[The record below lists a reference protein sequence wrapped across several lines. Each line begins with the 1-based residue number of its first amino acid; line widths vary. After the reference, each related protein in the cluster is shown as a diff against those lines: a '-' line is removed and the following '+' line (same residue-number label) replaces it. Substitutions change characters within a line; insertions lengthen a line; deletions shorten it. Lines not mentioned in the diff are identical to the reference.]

1 MYNKYIK
8 KFKRGD
14 IVGMFGLM
22 ETLFPIMF
30 LLVFTLVLGGFIFT
44 IGRGIS
50 TWHKNNN
57 SPRLVV
63 NAIVSD
69 KHEDISHHHHNHD
82 GMHHSTTSTSYYVTF
97 TVEGGERLVLE
108 VNRHEYGYLLVND
121 EGKLTFQGT
130 RYLGFERE

>member
-1 MYNKYIK
+1 M
-8 KFKRGD
+8 
-14 IVGMFGLM
+14 GMGTFDFM
-22 ETLFPIMF
+22 FTLFPIMF
-30 LLVFTLVLGGFIFT
+30 LIVFIIVIGGIIFS
-44 IGRGIS
+44 IVRGVT

-69 KHEDISHHHHNHD
+69 KHEDVRHHHHNHN
-82 GMHHSTTSTSYYVTF
+82 GMHHTSSSTDYYVTF

-108 VNRHEYGYLLVND
+108 VSREEYGYLVVND

>member
-1 MYNKYIK
+1 MGT
-8 KFKRGD
+8 FD
-14 IVGMFGLM
+14 FMF
-22 ETLFPIMF
+22 TLFPIMF
-30 LLVFTLVLGGFIFT
+30 FIVFIIVIGGIIFS
-44 IGRGIS
+44 IGRGVT

-69 KHEDISHHHHNHD
+69 KHEDVSYHHYNNN
-82 GMHHSTTSTSYYVTF
+82 GMHHRTSSTDYYVTF

-108 VNRHEYGYLLVND
+108 VNRHEYGYLVVND

-130 RYLGFERE
+130 RYLGFERK

>member
-1 MYNKYIK
+1 MGT
-8 KFKRGD
+8 FD
-14 IVGMFGLM
+14 FMF
-22 ETLFPIMF
+22 TLFPIMF
-30 LLVFTLVLGGFIFT
+30 FIVFIIVIGGIIFS
-44 IGRGIS
+44 IGRGVT

-69 KHEDISHHHHNHD
+69 KHEDVSYHHHNNN
-82 GMHHSTTSTSYYVTF
+82 GMHHRTSSTDYYVTF

-108 VNRHEYGYLLVND
+108 VNRHEYGYLVVND

-130 RYLGFERE
+130 RYLGFERK

>member
-1 MYNKYIK
+1 MGT
-8 KFKRGD
+8 FD
-14 IVGMFGLM
+14 FMF
-22 ETLFPIMF
+22 TLFPIMF
-30 LLVFTLVLGGFIFT
+30 FIVFIIVIGGIIFS
-44 IGRGIS
+44 IGRGIT

-69 KHEDISHHHHNHD
+69 KHEDVSYHHHNNN
-82 GMHHSTTSTSYYVTF
+82 GMHHRTSTTDYYVTF

-108 VNRHEYGYLLVND
+108 VNRHEYGYLVVND

-130 RYLGFERE
+130 RYLGFERK

>member
-1 MYNKYIK
+1 M
-8 KFKRGD
+8 
-14 IVGMFGLM
+14 GMHDLIF
-22 ETLFPIMF
+22 TLFPFMF
-30 LLVFTLVLGGFIFT
+30 FTVFIIVIGAFIFT
-44 IGRGIS
+44 IVKGVS

-69 KHEDISHHHHNHD
+69 KHEDVSYHHHNNN
-82 GMHHSTTSTSYYVTF
+82 GMNHRTSSTDYYVTF

-108 VNRHEYGYLLVND
+108 VSREEYGYLVVND

>member
-1 MYNKYIK
+1 
-8 KFKRGD
+8 
-14 IVGMFGLM
+14 MFDLM
-22 ETLFPIMF
+22 STLFPILF
-30 LLVFTLVLGGFIFT
+30 ITVFIIVIGGFIFT
-44 IGRGIS
+44 MVKGVS

-69 KHEDISHHHHNHD
+69 KYEDVSYHHHNNN
-82 GMHHSTTSTSYYVTF
+82 GMNHTTSSTDYYVTF
-97 TVEGGERLVLE
+97 TVEGGDRLVLKVSRE
-108 VNRHEYGYLLVND
+108 EYGYLVVND